1 MARLTAKDIRQLTPA
16 ERKKRLEELYDEMS
30 AIRVETATGGGTE
43 NPYRIRNVRRAI
55 ARILTI
61 EREEEMEEA
70 SE

>member
-1 MARLTAKDIRQLTPA
+1 MARLTPKDIRDLTPV
-16 ERKKRLEELYDEMS
+16 ERQKRLEELYDEMS
-30 AIRVETATGGGTE
+30 SIRVEVATGGGTE

-61 EREEEMEEA
+61 QREEELEA